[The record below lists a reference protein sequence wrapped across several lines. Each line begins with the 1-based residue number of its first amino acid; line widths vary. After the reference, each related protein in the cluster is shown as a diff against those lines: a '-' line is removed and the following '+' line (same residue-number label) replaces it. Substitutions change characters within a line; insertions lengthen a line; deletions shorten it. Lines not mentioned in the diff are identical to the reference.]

1 MIIMLNII
9 HSYPKLDNTRCAH
22 NTRYTVGNPAK
33 WKCVECSLSLLN
45 DSRIPLINKYTA
57 IDELCY
63 AAENKLDFNNT
74 LSCGHDT
81 GPRLARVLID
91 FSLSNLVL
99 EEYSKRLQ
107 DLVVSLLES
116 PNSCHQRQYILSHLL
131 MKINNIPLTRKQG
144 PALCLFVELTER
156 FSGSEFA
163 TNPSQISHLLD
174 KLIYILL
181 EPDPTIQN
189 VILRGISSMLQHW
202 SIGILSELQLTRLTS
217 ALVQIIDR
225 SGSPSMYSQ
234 SFIILSTLLQQE
246 QLRALLCRSLAAESC
261 LKPCV
266 EAVKKLVL
274 SSETTWQTS
283 GLHFLLELISLE
295 ETFLGFF
302 LNSELAEYLLEC
314 GASSQQDSV
323 LQLVLANLAV
333 FCRASTY
340 FSQMH
345 HLFAVLPLC
354 KILKFSIDSD
364 CYHNVVKCV
373 SILTGLFESGAERG
387 PVISREED
395 LVTSLHQIKDAVGH
409 HNPEI
414 AITSSRLFTLILK
427 QDLTASI
434 SEDTEV
440 LLVSVFSQI
449 QKRITTMDKSTPFIK
464 QEFSSDSRE
473 VNSTFEEYFCATLHC
488 ELSALKVVF
497 VREIKQV
504 LKSDSHRKQLKE
516 CVLVFYEQF
525 ILPTYQELIHQLSP
539 MVTTQFCYIT
549 LELVSNIPHSLQL
562 VTRLV
567 ESSLIQNLWNT
578 RLRRNEEKMD
588 TSVNNLVKKFCCVL
602 IQDQEESMMVSE
614 YIDSFLALR
623 ICITFN
629 DVTKFMLEH
638 VTAGRLDQQIIGFI
652 ALLYLIIQRSVV
664 ELSHFKQFLITSSNF
679 LFTQCSMPSRK
690 LKNIL
695 LKYVI
700 FLTSYLSNSEDIGGR
715 GLQVSIIDCLNEEMR
730 IFSDNLSVLYTHHV
744 LLIRLVYCVNEA
756 CLVAMRLPF
765 FRLWLID
772 SRHLT
777 EQEASERA
785 DILIT
790 LIIASSYLAAD
801 LMRLCQ
807 EFESETRTGL
817 FILTRR
823 LLILTAQVP
832 NERFLRKIISSLEY
846 NLTKPRNESLE
857 EKAIS
862 QLLELLILAYHIHF
876 RYTTM
881 SIKLSYQLINLVLND
896 KCDSRTISNAITLI
910 NSMVKVES
918 KIGERQVLTL
928 IIGHQDFL
936 KVSFKKYFNKE
947 SFVFQQCAFLVSTL
961 IKQCNVTNLLFPIE
975 IEFENLINILLTNN
989 RYVRSGAL
997 NVAARIFET
1006 KQLCL
1011 LQEFKKEKYI
1021 LAPSE
1026 NLRKSLS
1033 GFVFL
1038 LYNLMIDTDAST
1050 QENATSCLAFLID
1063 CVYSFNW
1070 GDKTVKELF
1079 RNKWNRFL
1087 LETLFLGLDDISVVV
1102 ITFYCKKLITKVYRQ
1117 DPTDKCALYNQVFK
1131 RFTTAKLYQLS
1142 SLAFYEFFRESIPQ
1156 LEAPFVRDT
1165 LDTICSTFE
1174 ETKKNVKSDNDN
1186 DTQISEINNDQKMP
1200 LTTALSLKEGGIEIT
1215 ALRMNL

>member
-1 MIIMLNII
+1 
-9 HSYPKLDNTRCAH
+9 
-22 NTRYTVGNPAK
+22 
-33 WKCVECSLSLLN
+33 
-45 DSRIPLINKYTA
+45 
-57 IDELCY
+57 
-63 AAENKLDFNNT
+63 
-74 LSCGHDT
+74 
-81 GPRLARVLID
+81 
-91 FSLSNLVL
+91 
-99 EEYSKRLQ
+99 
-107 DLVVSLLES
+107 
-116 PNSCHQRQYILSHLL
+116 
-131 MKINNIPLTRKQG
+131 
-144 PALCLFVELTER
+144 
-156 FSGSEFA
+156 
-163 TNPSQISHLLD
+163 
-174 KLIYILL
+174 
-181 EPDPTIQN
+181 
-189 VILRGISSMLQHW
+189 
-202 SIGILSELQLTRLTS
+202 
-217 ALVQIIDR
+217 
-225 SGSPSMYSQ
+225 
-234 SFIILSTLLQQE
+234 
-246 QLRALLCRSLAAESC
+246 
-261 LKPCV
+261 
-266 EAVKKLVL
+266 
-274 SSETTWQTS
+274 
-283 GLHFLLELISLE
+283 
-295 ETFLGFF
+295 
-302 LNSELAEYLLEC
+302 
-314 GASSQQDSV
+314 
-323 LQLVLANLAV
+323 
-333 FCRASTY
+333 
-340 FSQMH
+340 
-345 HLFAVLPLC
+345 
-354 KILKFSIDSD
+354 
-364 CYHNVVKCV
+364 
-373 SILTGLFESGAERG
+373 
-387 PVISREED
+387 
-395 LVTSLHQIKDAVGH
+395 
-409 HNPEI
+409 
-414 AITSSRLFTLILK
+414 
-427 QDLTASI
+427 
-434 SEDTEV
+434 
-440 LLVSVFSQI
+440 
-449 QKRITTMDKSTPFIK
+449 
-464 QEFSSDSRE
+464 
-473 VNSTFEEYFCATLHC
+473 
-488 ELSALKVVF
+488 
-497 VREIKQV
+497 
-504 LKSDSHRKQLKE
+504 
-516 CVLVFYEQF
+516 
-525 ILPTYQELIHQLSP
+525 

-947 SFVFQQCAFLVSTL
+947 SFVFQQCAFLVSS
-961 IKQCNVTNLLFPIE
+961 NVLQIVSKVS
-975 IEFENLINILLTNN
+975 LTN
-989 RYVRSGAL
+989 GAS
-997 NVAARIFET
+997 N
-1006 KQLCL
+1006 CG
-1011 LQEFKKEKYI
+1011 I
-1021 LAPSE
+1021 LS
-1026 NLRKSLS
+1026 RKNS
-1033 GFVFL
+1033 
-1038 LYNLMIDTDAST
+1038 
-1050 QENATSCLAFLID
+1050 
-1063 CVYSFNW
+1063 
-1070 GDKTVKELF
+1070 
-1079 RNKWNRFL
+1079 
-1087 LETLFLGLDDISVVV
+1087 
-1102 ITFYCKKLITKVYRQ
+1102 
-1117 DPTDKCALYNQVFK
+1117 
-1131 RFTTAKLYQLS
+1131 
-1142 SLAFYEFFRESIPQ
+1142 
-1156 LEAPFVRDT
+1156 
-1165 LDTICSTFE
+1165 
-1174 ETKKNVKSDNDN
+1174 
-1186 DTQISEINNDQKMP
+1186 
-1200 LTTALSLKEGGIEIT
+1200 
-1215 ALRMNL
+1215 